1 MPFRHSRLVLVAGAL
16 LAVGTLLCLGLRIV
30 SLRSHDWERVQERV
44 QRMGGA
50 DAIIDA
56 VTHMKSTQDGAG
68 SPPVII
74 RPNTPHWPK
83 VFSNGSVE
91 EVQIR
96 KDCVLLDLGRRM
108 FLLVFEDRASG
119 YGTRMISDRLWYW
132 GGEESGLRKRD
143 SEPK

>member
-1 MPFRHSRLVLVAGAL
+1 MHFRHSKLVPVAGAL
-16 LAVGTLLCLGLRIV
+16 LAVGVLLSLGLRIV
-30 SLRSHDWERVQERV
+30 FLRSHDWERVQERI
-44 QRMGGA
+44 QRMGGE
-50 DAIIDA
+50 DAIIGA
-56 VTHMKSTQDGAG
+56 VAQVRSTQEAAG

-74 RPNTPHWPK
+74 RPSAPQWPK

-96 KDCVLLDLGRRM
+96 RDFVLLDLGRRM
-108 FLLVFEDRASG
+108 FLLVFEDPASG

-132 GGEESGLRKRD
+132 GGEESGLRKRV